1 MALSW
6 VAAVGYGARAVSAG
20 GSTLTHRPAARWST
34 ALVALAVILAF
45 PSVAAAVGSTPTSL
59 EIITSS
65 MEPQPVGR
73 TATLTV
79 GVEPWET
86 GNSGT
91 GTVTFLRVDGPDEVE
106 LGTAPVVLS
115 PYVTHLADA
124 SLDLPADLP
133 VGTYTI
139 IARYSGDA
147 TFAPS
152 ESSPIVQHVGP
163 RPTETTVT
171 LGTPLASPATS
182 VPRGTDLYAWW
193 LVRDIGYLANEL
205 PDDGT
210 VKVKLD
216 GVQIATGSWDSQTTI
231 DTSALSLGTHTVNV
245 EHGASTDFQASSAS
259 ASIEVVANGVD
270 ASGFTIDHTTFYPV
284 KDGYRDTVTLSGQRN
299 EPIAVSLRVYDA
311 NGHLIRTLSVA
322 SHDGPY
328 AVSWTGRSAAGTLQ
342 PAGTYK
348 LVQRLTDGAGASLTV
363 TKTVT
368 LSHKQLI
375 TKTSYVTKDGDAL
388 GKRLTMGSGRITT
401 SSTGYVK
408 LSVPGGTSGLAAG
421 AWTFTLPSAVRYTSI
436 WFQVDA
442 KAPLVAGPNGF
453 GLHDFTICPHF
464 TTDLDLSC
472 YSPWTEVG
480 TGARAWQTVRGSA
493 TNDVTGRTARGAVS
507 MNYATAYVYHVRIKV
522 TYQVLG

>member
-1 MALSW
+1 MVVDPSET
-6 VAAVGYGARAVSAG
+6 AG
-20 GSTLTHRPAARWST
+20 HGS
-34 ALVALAVILAF
+34 
-45 PSVAAAVGSTPTSL
+45 
-59 EIITSS
+59 
-65 MEPQPVGR
+65 
-73 TATLTV
+73 
-79 GVEPWET
+79 
-86 GNSGT
+86 
-91 GTVTFLRVDGPDEVE
+91 VTFVRIDGGDEVT
-106 LGTAPVVLS
+106 LGAS
-115 PYVTHLADA
+115 PIKSSDTRQYTSYA
-124 SLDLPADLP
+124 SFDLPADLP
-133 VGTYTI
+133 EGTYTI

-171 LGTPLASPATS
+171 LGTPLASPATT

-193 LVRDIGYLANEL
+193 LVRDIGYLANQL

-210 VKVKLD
+210 VKVQLD
-216 GVQIATGSWDSQTTI
+216 GVQIATGSWNSQTTI
-231 DTSALSLGTHTVNV
+231 DTSALSLGTHTVRV

-284 KDGYRDTVTLSGQRN
+284 KDGYRDTVTLTGQRS
-299 EPIAVSLRVYDA
+299 EPIAVSLKVYDSK
-311 NGHLIRTLSVA
+311 NHLIRTLSVA
-322 SHDGPY
+322 SGSGPY
-328 AVSWTGRSAAGTLQ
+328 SLSWTGRTSAGVLQ

-348 LVQRLTDGAGASLTV
+348 LVQRLTDLGGATLSV
-363 TKTVT
+363 TKSVT
-368 LSHKQLI
+368 LSHRKLV
-375 TKTSYVTKDGDAL
+375 TKTTYVTKDGDAL
-388 GKRLTMGSGRITT
+388 GKRLTSGSGRITT
-401 SSTGYVK
+401 SSSGYVK
-408 LSVPGGTSGLAAG
+408 LSVPGGTTGHAAG

-453 GLHDFTICPHF
+453 GLHDFTFCPHF

-480 TGARAWQTVRGSA
+480 TGSRAWQTVRGSA
-493 TNDVTGRTARGAVS
+493 TTDVTGRTARGAVS